1 MRKVISKLVI
11 VLFLLIAGAVEWKL
25 AYDNFGALD
34 PMPVEEFGFEI
45 FNHLLRDCLL
55 GLIVW
60 TMYFR
65 RKRLPDRL
73 RRYFPVVVIG
83 LMYIGVACF
92 MVYQLS
98 LDKGAQTTLAI
109 IAGINNNIL

>member
-34 PMPVEEFGFEI
+34 PLPVEEFGFEI

-55 GLIVW
+55 GLIAW

-83 LMYIGVACF
+83 LMYVGVACF

-98 LDKGAQTTLAI
+98 LDKGV
-109 IAGINNNIL
+109 